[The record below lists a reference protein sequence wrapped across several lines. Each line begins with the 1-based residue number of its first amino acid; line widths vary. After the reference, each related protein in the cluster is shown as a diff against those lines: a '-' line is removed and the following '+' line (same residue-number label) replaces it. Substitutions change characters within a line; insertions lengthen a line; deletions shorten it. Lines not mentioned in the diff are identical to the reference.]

1 MPGSIWRTGARGC
14 SLALMDTGLIII
26 IGLLTTAATIK
37 VATDGNP
44 IPGYLL
50 SLLAA
55 MGAFY
60 AMQEEMV
67 RSQVML
73 AWTVC
78 ALAIASAYVGQQVKR
93 SKGG

>member
-1 MPGSIWRTGARGC
+1 
-14 SLALMDTGLIII
+14 MDTGLIII
-26 IGLLTTAATIK
+26 LGLLTTAATIK

-50 SLLAA
+50 ALLAA
-55 MGAFY
+55 IVAFY
-60 AMQEEMV
+60 AMQQEMV
-67 RSQVML
+67 RSQIVL

-78 ALAIASAYVGQQVKR
+78 ALAIASAYVGQQVKK